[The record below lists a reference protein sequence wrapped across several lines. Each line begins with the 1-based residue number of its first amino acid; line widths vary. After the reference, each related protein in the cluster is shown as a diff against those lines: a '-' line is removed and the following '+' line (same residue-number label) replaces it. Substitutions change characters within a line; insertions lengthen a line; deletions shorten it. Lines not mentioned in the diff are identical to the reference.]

1 MSGPPPPWPGT
12 GPPAGPDRPS
22 GSGPVLSPGRRGRPR
37 RPTTYVRDFA
47 LVWLHL
53 GVYLLAA
60 FVTVAGLQ
68 VAGGRLPL
76 IPGEMAFE
84 VLFLPPFIWG
94 TLIAAHAGTAL
105 FQHRRVM
112 GFVVGA
118 AASVYLG
125 GLLLS
130 QVYSYQDAGHA
141 LRTVAPVTVVAAV
154 AISVLRRPP
163 FIGAGRFAD
172 RAAPRPGVSS
182 PPRLDR
188 RTTPWSLRGV
198 VLGAVA
204 LVFVVSSVTAGIYR
218 SLDVRGSGTVV
229 SRTVAL
235 GSADTLSFTGSGTL
249 LVRDGPVASLTVT
262 GDDNLL
268 DFLAVSTDAGT
279 ITVGI
284 DAAGSG
290 PAARDVGV
298 RYEVTIPDLSSLVVG
313 GGLRVTIEPDVGR
326 EGLGVIASGDASVSL
341 NGRDGGGLSL
351 DIRDRARVQTGGRAD
366 SLGIAAGDRSS
377 YDGGGFAAGS
387 ATVAVTGSA
396 RVSLGATVRLRYTQ
410 SGLGAILCR
419 GGTAIDPASTAVIPQ
434 CRPAGGPDVR
444 SPVAGPVTGPPG
456 ARPQSGDGR

>member
-1 MSGPPPPWPGT
+1 MSGPPPPWPGA

-22 GSGPVLSPGRRGRPR
+22 GSGPVLSHGRRGQPR
-37 RPTTYVRDFA
+37 RPTTYVRDLV

-60 FVTVAGLQ
+60 FVAVAGFR
-68 VAGGRLPL
+68 VAGGRLPT
-76 IPGEMAFE
+76 IPDAMAVE
-84 VLFLPPFIWG
+84 ALFLPPFIWG

-112 GFVVGA
+112 GFVAGA

-141 LRTVAPVTVVAAV
+141 LRTGAPVTAVVAVAV
-154 AISVLRRPP
+154 SVLRRPP

-172 RAAPRPGVSS
+172 RAAPRPGVST
-182 PPRLDR
+182 PARPGR
-188 RTTPWSLRGV
+188 RTTPWSFRGV
-198 VLGAVA
+198 LLGAVG
-204 LVFVVSSVTAGIYR
+204 LVFVMSSVMAGVYR

-235 GSADTLSFTGSGTL
+235 GSADSLSFTGSGTL

-268 DFLAVSTDAGT
+268 DLLAVSTDAGT
-279 ITVGI
+279 IAVGI

-290 PAARDVGV
+290 PAVRDVGV
-298 RYEVTIPDLSSLVVG
+298 RYEVTMPDLSSLVVG

-326 EGLGVIASGDASVSL
+326 EGLGVIARGDASVLL

-351 DIRDRARVQTGGRAD
+351 DIRDRARVAASGRAD
-366 SLGIAAGDRSS
+366 RLAITARDRSS
-377 YDGGGFAAGS
+377 YDGGGFVAGP

-396 RVSLGATVRLRYTQ
+396 RVSLGVTARLRYTQ
-410 SGLGAILCR
+410 TGLGAILCGER
-419 GGTAIDPASTAVIPQ
+419 TAIDPASVAVVPQ
-434 CRPAGGPDVR
+434 CRPEGGADVR
-444 SPVAGPVTGPPG
+444 SPVP
-456 ARPQSGDGR
+456 